1 MKRVAFLI
9 AALGFALF
17 AARAWSEWMQPD
29 PSYREAQFLAR
40 MAARDTTG
48 QGNNPA
54 RLDSLAGQL
63 LKLARLPEAEGLY
76 RRVIALDPADP
87 QAHAALGK
95 LALFRD
101 QPEEAIAM
109 LEKARAEPGV
119 AEDLFAAKL
128 RLGRYDDAATLAE
141 DANESGRVDLLR
153 ALAETPPWVM
163 NTVPAEVKVPWV
175 RGHPVPLIRV
185 KLNGQPVLMGIDTG
199 AGDLL
204 IDPSAA
210 RRFKVQTVAA
220 QRREFWTGARLVV
233 GNAVVQKLEIGGVTI
248 ERVPAGVLP
257 LRKWSIEVNPY
268 GETVVGVIGLNV
280 LRRFTPTL
288 DFREHELILRPAGAA
303 FTPAAGAQRIPFE
316 IWGER
321 ELTVYGS
328 VAGGRRM
335 ALVVQSGVPG
345 CGVGAPQEVF
355 DELGLKGGF
364 MSKAASGVGK
374 WLSGRPWVAV
384 GVPSL
389 TIGPVGKDK
398 LPGWSG
404 ALESGELWRHGVRR
418 DAIVGPEFFKD
429 TRVTIDWTTRE
440 LIFES

>member
-1 MKRVAFLI
+1 M
-9 AALGFALF
+9 
-17 AARAWSEWMQPD
+17 
-29 PSYREAQFLAR
+29 
-40 MAARDTTG
+40 
-48 QGNNPA
+48 
-54 RLDSLAGQL
+54 
-63 LKLARLPEAEGLY
+63 
-76 RRVIALDPADP
+76 
-87 QAHAALGK
+87 
-95 LALFRD
+95 
-101 QPEEAIAM
+101 
-109 LEKARAEPGV
+109 
-119 AEDLFAAKL
+119 
-128 RLGRYDDAATLAE
+128 
-141 DANESGRVDLLR
+141 
-153 ALAETPPWVM
+153 
-163 NTVPAEVKVPWV
+163 
-175 RGHPVPLIRV
+175 
-185 KLNGQPVLMGIDTG
+185 
-199 AGDLL
+199 
-204 IDPSAA
+204 
-210 RRFKVQTVAA
+210 
-220 QRREFWTGARLVV
+220 
-233 GNAVVQKLEIGGVTI
+233 
-248 ERVPAGVLP
+248 
-257 LRKWSIEVNPY
+257 
-268 GETVVGVIGLNV
+268 VGVIGLNV

-374 WLSGRPWVAV
+374 WLSGRPGVAV